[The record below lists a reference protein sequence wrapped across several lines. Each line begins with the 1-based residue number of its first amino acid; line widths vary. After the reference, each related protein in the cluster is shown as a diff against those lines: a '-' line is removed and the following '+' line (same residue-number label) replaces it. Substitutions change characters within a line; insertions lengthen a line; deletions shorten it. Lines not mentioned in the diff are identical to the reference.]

1 MGRGVILGLMTE
13 VTIYYVNHTLTFY
26 FTDFHVMMMNK
37 QLTNFFLRFPQSC
50 PPPPLKKKKKI
61 QLIYNVVFISGICKV
76 FCYTHRHILFQ
87 ILFHIRLLNYIEY
100 NSVLN
105 FFFFNGG

>member
-50 PPPPLKKKKKI
+50 PPPPSKKKKTNQNTVDLQCCI
-61 QLIYNVVFISGICKV
+61 HF
-76 FCYTHRHILFQ
+76 RHMQSIL
-87 ILFHIRLLNYIEY
+87 LHT
-100 NSVLN
+100 
-105 FFFFNGG
+105 